1 MRIAMLAT
9 SRHPVREPYAGGQE
23 SHTAVLAKGLRE
35 LGHHVRLYARAGTDP
50 GLADEIVPY
59 PDLPPL
65 SAVAAV
71 DPALPEPEFLRDH
84 AAFLAAVRD
93 LLARPDVDVVHN
105 QSLHFLP
112 LALSEV
118 LPAPL
123 VTTLHT
129 PPFPWM
135 ELGIALAGPRAAYV
149 CVSAASAADW
159 TTLPRPPQVVPNGV
173 SDDDGGPGPGGEDLV
188 WVGRLTAVKGAD
200 LAIRAARAA
209 GRRLALVGPVSDPE
223 WYAHAVAPELGRDV
237 EHHGHLAHAD
247 IARLVRASAAT
258 LVTPRWDE
266 PFGLVAAESTVWG
279 TPVVAIDRGG
289 LREVVREGTGVLVDD
304 RGASEAAV
312 VTRLRDGVQQAVSL
326 PRPEV
331 RRRALAHLGADVMV
345 ERYLQVYR
353 DLQARPEVKAHP
365 VALSGVLS

>member
-1 MRIAMLAT
+1 MLAT
-9 SRHPVREPYAGGQE
+9 SRHPIREPYVGGQE
-23 SHTAVLAKGLRE
+23 SHTAVLARGLRE
-35 LGHHVRLYARAGTDP
+35 QGHHVRLYARPGTDP
-50 GLADEIVPY
+50 ELADEIVPY

-135 ELGIALAGPRAAYV
+135 ELGIALAGPRSAYV
-149 CVSAASAADW
+149 CVSEASAADW
-159 TTLPRPPQVVPNGV
+159 TSLPHPPRIVPNGV
-173 SDDDGGPGPGGEDLV
+173 RDDGEGAGSGGPDLV
-188 WVGRLTAVKGAD
+188 WMGRLTAIKGAD

-209 GRRLALVGPVSDPE
+209 GRRLSLVGPVSDPE
-223 WYAHAVAPELGRDV
+223 WYAHAVAPLLGPDV
-237 EHHGHLAHAD
+237 EHHGHLTHTEL
-247 IARLVRASAAT
+247 ARLVRSSAAT

-279 TPVVAIDRGG
+279 TPVVALDRGG

-304 RGASEAAV
+304 RGAGEGTV
-312 VTRLRDGVQQAVSL
+312 VDRLRDGVEAVRNL
-326 PRPEV
+326 PRASV
-331 RRRALAHLGADVMV
+331 RERALAHLGADVMV
-345 ERYLQVYR
+345 SRYLQVYR
-353 DLQARPEVKAHP
+353 ELIAEDPA
-365 VALSGVLS
+365 